1 MLRCQPVGNACQTV
15 EQEHL
20 VMSPSYWLQAGSD
33 AFYNRI
39 LFGGTTKPHT
49 VFAYVSM
56 GIVATDTYLVKY
68 RGENL
73 LLYRQ
78 PTPFTT
84 IGDGITDISENS
96 IQAAYD
102 ICQWINENIAYQPQ
116 ATTIETTAAEVMQS
130 RQGVKAFLP
139 ATSTDSLWARGR
151 PMPGLKFST
160 ATTGWASTP
169 PTTAASATA
178 TSNWPTG
185 AMPATA
191 PSVVACTQ
199 VRPVSKPRFTL
210 HYMRYD

>member
-1 MLRCQPVGNACQTV
+1 MKRYLYNYQTVVEFSESVPAHAVMLRCQPVGNACQTV

-39 LFGGTTKPHT
+39 LFGGTTEPHT

-84 IGDGITDISENS
+84 IGDGITDIS
-96 IQAAYD
+96 
-102 ICQWINENIAYQPQ
+102 
-116 ATTIETTAAEVMQS
+116 
-130 RQGVKAFLP
+130 LP
-139 ATSTDSLWARGR
+139 MD
-151 PMPGLKFST
+151 
-160 ATTGWASTP
+160 
-169 PTTAASATA
+169 
-178 TSNWPTG
+178 
-185 AMPATA
+185 
-191 PSVVACTQ
+191 
-199 VRPVSKPRFTL
+199 
-210 HYMRYD
+210 

>member
-1 MLRCQPVGNACQTV
+1 MKRYLYNYQTVVEFSESVPAHAVMLRCQPVGNACQTV

-39 LFGGTTKPHT
+39 LFGGTTEPHT

-102 ICQWINENIAYQPQ
+102 ICHILQIFEGFYIAV
-116 ATTIETTAAEVMQS
+116 IEWHARVRGLIFVVLRLGLFAVGYAQLHLITRSA
-130 RQGVKAFLP
+130 
-139 ATSTDSLWARGR
+139 DSLI
-151 PMPGLKFST
+151 
-160 ATTGWASTP
+160 
-169 PTTAASATA
+169 
-178 TSNWPTG
+178 
-185 AMPATA
+185 
-191 PSVVACTQ
+191 VVREA
-199 VRPVSKPRFTL
+199 
-210 HYMRYD
+210 

>member
-1 MLRCQPVGNACQTV
+1 MKRYLYNYQTVVEFSESVPAHAVMLRCQPVGNACQTV

-39 LFGGTTKPHT
+39 LFGGTTEPHT

-130 RQGVKAFLP
+130 RQG
-139 ATSTDSLWARGR
+139 
-151 PMPGLKFST
+151 
-160 ATTGWASTP
+160 
-169 PTTAASATA
+169 
-178 TSNWPTG
+178 
-185 AMPATA
+185 
-191 PSVVACTQ
+191 
-199 VRPVSKPRFTL
+199 
-210 HYMRYD
+210 